1 MLAENLG
8 IGNSRREP
16 AGPKPAERPD
26 PGDPLLGERFR
37 RAMMDDS
44 ADAPQDVAH
53 QETLFDQEIFAE
65 LDRLEELID
74 DSGLRG
80 APSSELRDLAANLR
94 AEPRARRELDKTAR
108 DCEAAGLRDTL
119 TRELRVLLFP
129 RAKRKGRR

>member
-1 MLAENLG
+1 MLAEDLG

-16 AGPKPAERPD
+16 AGPTSADRPE

-37 RAMMDDS
+37 QAMMDDS
-44 ADAPQDVAH
+44 ADAPHDAY
-53 QETLFDQEIFAE
+53 QETFGQEIFAE

-108 DCEAAGLRDTL
+108 ECEAAGLRETL
-119 TRELRVLLFP
+119 TRELHVLLYP